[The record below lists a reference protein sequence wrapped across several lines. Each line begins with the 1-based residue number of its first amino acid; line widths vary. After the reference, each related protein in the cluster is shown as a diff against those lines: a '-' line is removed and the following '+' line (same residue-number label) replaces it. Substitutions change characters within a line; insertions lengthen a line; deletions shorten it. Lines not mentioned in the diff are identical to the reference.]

1 MRISWPRKGKK
12 GVDYSLYRSTANMED
27 ENGLELSLGLSC
39 GGSSGKSKGRDAPSD
54 TTLDE
59 GSGSK
64 LLGGNITASDVSFKN
79 LFQTSAENQVHSGKQ
94 KGVPVSQ
101 PHENFWTDLGK
112 HAATVANVSKDVQS
126 TQSQFTRYQQP
137 WIPTNK
143 TTDSEE
149 EKSGISKRK
158 FPFEEIN
165 IQKKHAKVVDH
176 GDAQGKGP
184 AGVNLLKKSSISVAA
199 EDGSSGENE
208 DVVESEAE
216 GSNSWLV
223 SQREDKSKRSEVP
236 KVADKHVLNDQ
247 SGISFQGQKQLSFS
261 GNDSNPEIGEVA
273 YGIPLSPQPPTVMTV
288 PYPIPVKVPTTSG
301 APNATG
307 FPSPCVMQLM
317 PLANNERP
325 VVQTMNTSNLQL
337 AFGYSPVQLPTLERS
352 SSWAFGSHPQHAS
365 SFSIKD
371 NADGASQ
378 HSKDDVKRSHAFTY
392 EGKSSELAKGSGK
405 HIGEAGASS
414 SAQVKEEGKGSNIV
428 FRQKETT
435 SQPVAES
442 FSHEGCAIRP
452 GMFASN
458 LKFGGC
464 GSCPDLPWVST
475 TGQGPNG
482 KTISGVTYQY
492 DRNQRKIVCAC
503 HGSHMTEEE
512 FIQHASA
519 DASNRENNTSLASF
533 PASNPAASAQN

>member
-1 MRISWPRKGKK
+1 
-12 GVDYSLYRSTANMED
+12 MED

-54 TTLDE
+54 TSLDE
-59 GSGSK
+59 GSSSK
-64 LLGGNITASDVSFKN
+64 LLGGNITTSDISFKN
-79 LFQTSAENQVHSGKQ
+79 FLQTSAENQVHSGKQ
-94 KGVPVSQ
+94 KGDPVS
-101 PHENFWTDLGK
+101 PSHENFWTDLGK

-126 TQSQFTRYQQP
+126 SQSQFTRYQQP
-137 WIPTNK
+137 WIPNNK
-143 TTDSEE
+143 TTDSEQQ
-149 EKSGISKRK
+149 KSGINKRK
-158 FPFEEIN
+158 LSFEEIN
-165 IQKKHAKVVDH
+165 IQKKHEKVVDH
-176 GDAQGKGP
+176 GDDAQVKGL
-184 AGVNLLKKSSISVAA
+184 AGVNLLKRSPISVTA
-199 EDGSSGENE
+199 EDASSGENE
-208 DVVESEAE
+208 DVAESEAE

-223 SQREDKSKRSEVP
+223 SQREDNSKRSEVP
-236 KVADKHVLNDQ
+236 KVADKHVLNDH
-247 SGISFQGQKQLSFS
+247 SGISFQRQKQLSFS
-261 GNDSNPEIGEVA
+261 GNDSNPEIGKVA
-273 YGIPLSPQPPTVMTV
+273 YGIPLPLQPLTVMSV
-288 PYPIPVKVPTTSG
+288 PYSVPVKVSTTSG

-307 FPSPCVMQLM
+307 VPSPCVVQLM

-352 SSWAFGSHPQHAS
+352 SSWALGSQPQHAS
-365 SFSIKD
+365 SFAIKD

-378 HSKDDVKRSHAFTY
+378 HSEDDMKRSHAFTY

-414 SAQVKEEGKGSNIV
+414 SSQVEEEGRGSNTI

-435 SQPVAES
+435 NQPVAES

-452 GMFASN
+452 GIFASN

-475 TGQGPNG
+475 TGPGPNG
-482 KTISGVTYQY
+482 KTISGVTYQF

-519 DASNRENNTSLASF
+519 DASNQENNTSLASF